1 MEGLLEAYC
10 NYHAEFY
17 STLEPFKKDIKEQII
32 DNLEN
37 AKNES
42 QFRSTIAELQF
53 GLKFQNLGFILDYEK
68 KYFNKQT
75 PDWTISKNGISA
87 ICEVYR
93 LGQSLKDQKRADFE
107 NKLIE
112 KLKTL
117 TYNYLVKID
126 FAKEYFE
133 PTEYNIDSIIDE
145 LDSWFLKS
153 KKNANDRITIK
164 ENFHFKILKTDTI
177 NQYISCVGNVS
188 LIDIKLDKL
197 IQFEHLK
204 RKNEITKKI
213 LKYNNLISTLQLPYF
228 IAISID
234 FISGFDIEDFKEYF
248 LGKGVEFIDFDT
260 PIAKQKQFS
269 HLGKEWTELGIFY
282 DNIQISGLIILYN
295 NSYSLLL
302 NPIKQQAIYKDKNKE
317 ILQGIHSINKGST
330 QHFV

>member
-1 MEGLLEAYC
+1 MERLLETYC
-10 NYHAEFY
+10 KYHPDFY
-17 STLEPFKKDIKEQII
+17 STLEPFSKDIKKQII

-68 KYFNKQT
+68 NYFNKQT

-93 LGQSLKDQKRADFE
+93 LGQSSKDQKRTDFE

-117 TYNYLVKID
+117 AYSYLVKID
-126 FAKEYFE
+126 FIKEYFV
-133 PTEYNIDSIIDE
+133 TAEYNIDSIINE
-145 LDSWFLKS
+145 LNSWFLKS
-153 KKNANDRITIK
+153 KKSVNDKITIK
-164 ENFHFKILKTDTI
+164 ENFHFKILKADTKH
-177 NQYISCVGNVS
+177 QYISCVGNANT
-188 LIDIKLDKL
+188 IDIKLDKL

-213 LKYNNLISTLQLPYF
+213 LKYNYLISTLQLPYF
-228 IAISID
+228 IAISTD

-248 LGKGVEFIDFDT
+248 IGKGVEFIDFDT

-282 DNIQISGLIILYN
+282 DNLQISGLIILFN

-302 NPIKQQAIYKDKNKE
+302 NPIKQQVIYKDKNKE
-317 ILQGIHSINKGST
+317 ILQGLNNINK
-330 QHFV
+330 